1 MKFQKGSIFKPDKE
15 YYKMA
20 GILLVIG
27 GIMYILAINII
38 ESLFPGYSIATNS
51 LSDIGGMLPL
61 IEPAATIFNVFSII
75 LGILLISSAY
85 LIIKSGGC
93 RLFSS
98 CLAIFGFCIA
108 ALGVFPEYTHGIH
121 VAFATIAFFFG
132 SFSLLFSYRLGI
144 NIPMTIISIILG
156 LVALL
161 TILSPLIFGI
171 GPNNPLDI
179 FGKGGAERLI
189 IYPIIMYLTALGG
202 YLTSRGKDWVRIRFT
217 DGYW

>member
-1 MKFQKGSIFKPDKE
+1 MKFQKGSIFKPDIE

-27 GIMYILAINII
+27 GIMYVIAINIG
-38 ESLFPGYSIATNS
+38 ESLLLGYSIANNS

-61 IEPAATIFNVFSII
+61 IQPAATIFNGINII
-75 LGILLISSAY
+75 LGILILSSAY

-108 ALGVFPEYTHGIH
+108 ALGLFPEYTHSIH
-121 VAFATIAFFFG
+121 ATFAVIAFLSG
-132 SFSLLFSYRLGI
+132 SLALIFSYRLGI
-144 NIPMTIISIILG
+144 NIPMTIIGIILG
-156 LVALL
+156 LIALIT
-161 TILSPLIFGI
+161 TILPLIFGI

-179 FGKGGAERLI
+179 LGKGGAERLI

-202 YLTSRGKDWVRIRFT
+202 YLTCRGKDWVRIRFT
-217 DGYW
+217 NGYW

>member
-1 MKFQKGSIFKPDKE
+1 MKFQKGSIFKPDIE
-15 YYKMA
+15 YYKIA

-27 GIMYILAINII
+27 GIMYVVAINIG
-38 ESLFPGYSIATNS
+38 ESLFPGYSIANNS
-51 LSDIGGMLPL
+51 LSDIGGLLPL
-61 IEPAATIFNVFSII
+61 VQPAATIFNGINII
-75 LGILLISSAY
+75 LGVLILTSAY

-108 ALGVFPEYTHGIH
+108 ALGIFPEYTNGIH
-121 VAFATIAFFFG
+121 LTFAIISSFAG
-132 SFSLLFSYRLGI
+132 SFALIFSYRLGI
-144 NIPMTIISIILG
+144 NIPMTIIGIILG
-156 LVALL
+156 LIALI
-161 TILSPLIFGI
+161 TIISPFIFGI

-202 YLTSRGKDWVRIRFT
+202 YLSCRGKDWVRIRFT
-217 DGYW
+217 NGYW

>member
-27 GIMYILAINII
+27 GIMYILVINIV

-61 IEPAATIFNVFSII
+61 IEPAATIFNVFNII

>member
-27 GIMYILAINII
+27 GIMYILVINIV